1 MNNKK
6 KANLYLTISK
16 IMKVVTIFGLILTFL
31 GIGMDPE
38 LSNPIGTAIYFMGGL
53 LLAVSSNVAANKI
66 STYVYVCGYCSKKN
80 VVKSLF
86 CK

>member
-1 MNNKK
+1 MKKSK
-6 KANLYLTISK
+6 KAKFYLTISK
-16 IMKVVTIFGLILTFL
+16 ALKAVTVFGLMLTLL

-53 LLAVSSNVAANKI
+53 LLAVVSNIAANRI
-66 STYVYVCGYCSKKN
+66 STYVYMCGYCRKKS

-86 CK
+86 